1 MATNG
6 CCLFQREHRRYFWR
20 EDLPVSIWR
29 VDNRM
34 ADLQAISELYAN
46 VCEVVTYHF
55 KQSNCYGTV
64 PCEIGLVISCLAPG
78 GIADVLFADHGFT
91 SKLECF
97 FSAILPRHAMI
108 LWLLARGRL
117 NTLDR
122 LTS

>member
-20 EDLPVSIWR
+20 EVLPVSIWR

-34 ADLQAISELYAN
+34 ADLQAISEL
-46 VCEVVTYHF
+46 
-55 KQSNCYGTV
+55 SNCYGTV
-64 PCEIGLVISCLAPG
+64 PCEIGLVISCLAAG

-91 SKLECF
+91 SKLEY
-97 FSAILPRHAMI
+97 FSAILPRHAMN